1 MRTVAILAV
10 VSLLIVTPIVSD
22 TSDADPISLKLS
34 AVYPTES
41 FEGFAITNYGSPV
54 DMKGYGVSTVL
65 GGSQWVDVLHGH
77 LGLNAF
83 AQAEHS
89 MP

>member
-1 MRTVAILAV
+1 M
-10 VSLLIVTPIVSD
+10 
-22 TSDADPISLKLS
+22 
-34 AVYPTES
+34 
-41 FEGFAITNYGSPV
+41 
-54 DMKGYGVSTVL
+54 STVL

-89 MP
+89 MPGGCLVGGMILLGAFVHPSPPARDPEDDK